1 MLGGACSA
9 MVQSLFILYRKKKF
23 FNSVRGGS
31 LSSLTKK
38 EVAPAA
44 LEESSVIPLFHNLY
58 ACTAEFHERREG
70 KISLKHRL
78 NLPFENFYRQD

>member
-9 MVQSLFILYRKKKF
+9 MVQSLFILYLYRKMKF

-44 LEESSVIPLFHNLY
+44 LEEE
-58 ACTAEFHERREG
+58 TADG
-70 KISLKHRL
+70 
-78 NLPFENFYRQD
+78 